1 MGVVH
6 IKVIK
11 QPSLKGVDRTKVPAL
26 EKTASQHPKPSFD
39 LIEPRPVFG
48 REMPYMLMRRIAQE
62 RAPLPPS
69 LESLGAE
76 GELAPRG
83 HDAADL
89 QAPVRIEIVDHPVLV
104 LHGW

>member
-6 IKVIK
+6 IQVIK
-11 QPSLKGVDRTKVPAL
+11 QLRLKVVDRTKVPAL

-39 LIEPRPVFG
+39 LIEPRPMFG
-48 REMPYMLMRRIAQE
+48 REMQYMLMRRIAQE
-62 RAPLPPS
+62 RAPLHPS
-69 LESLGAE
+69 LESLGDE
-76 GELAPRG
+76 GEIAPRC

-89 QAPVRIEIVDHPVLV
+89 QAPVRMEIVDHPVIV

>member
-6 IKVIK
+6 IQVIK
-11 QPSLKGVDRTKVPAL
+11 QLRLKVVDRTKVPAL
-26 EKTASQHPKPSFD
+26 EKTASQPPQPSCD
-39 LIEPRPVFG
+39 LIEPRPMFG
-48 REMPYMLMRRIAQE
+48 REMQYMLMRRIAQE
-62 RAPLPPS
+62 RAPRPPS
-69 LESLGAE
+69 LESLGAA
-76 GELAPRG
+76 GESAPRG